1 MAAITAQAVKELRES
16 TGVGMME
23 CKKALTEAEGDIEKA
38 IRIMRERGIATA
50 QKKSGR
56 ETGQGIIATYVHMDK
71 LGVMVEVNC
80 ETDFVAK
87 NAGFQAL
94 CKDIAMHIAAAN
106 PSYVSSEDVPAD
118 VIEKEKEIFRA
129 QVEGKP
135 ENIIDKIVEGKVK
148 KYFSEICLLEQ
159 IFVKDADGKQTIK
172 ALVEA
177 SITKIGENIRIR
189 RFARMQLGEE

>member
-38 IRIMRERGIATA
+38 IQIMRERGIATA

-87 NAGFQAL
+87 NDDFQTL

-118 VIEKEKEIFRA
+118 VIEKEKVIFKA

-148 KYFSEICLLEQ
+148 KYLSEICLLDQ

-172 ALVEA
+172 ALIES

>member
-38 IRIMRERGIATA
+38 IQIMRERGIATA